1 MKTAL
6 SKKPASTGTKTRPA
20 SRQKARTEATR
31 KKLLKA
37 AEHIFA
43 REGFEAARLED
54 IAAAAG
60 YTRGAFYANFESKED
75 IFFALL
81 ESWLGGRIAEINS
94 LLSKHRNRAGRLRA
108 LREHYA
114 QLAKDRGLAM
124 LSLEF
129 KLYAIRHP
137 RAHARLRA
145 RQQKLR
151 SCGGDILRRVMKDLG
166 RSPRISYTAAAAGLG
181 AFSNALLLDHLV
193 DSKSLPDEETRQLL
207 GMLFDLVVQGK
218 TSVEP
223 AIHLRLKRSKS
234 ATIPGRHS

>member
-6 SKKPASTGTKTRPA
+6 SQASASTEAVTPPA

-31 KKLLKA
+31 RKLLKA
-37 AEHIFA
+37 AENIFA

-81 ESWLGGRIAEINS
+81 DDWIGGRMAEINS
-94 LLSKHRNRAGRLRA
+94 LLSKHKTRAGRLRA

-207 GMLFDLVVQGK
+207 GMLFDVVVQGRAN
-218 TSVEP
+218 VEP
-223 AIHLRLKRSKS
+223 VIRLKQLKS
-234 ATIPGRHS
+234 AASRQLHR